1 MQPLGDDPE
10 GAPSTCLGCGC
21 ACDDIIVEVRDGR
34 IVEAHN
40 ACELGKRWF
49 GDGKVSDEVRV
60 RGESVTVEEALDAA
74 AELIG
79 GARRVL
85 VYLAPDITCEA
96 QRAAV
101 ALADRLHAVVDN
113 ITSSTAAGG
122 TLAAQRRGRPTASLG
137 EIRNRADL
145 LVFWGVDPADRYPR
159 FLTRYAP
166 DPEGIFV
173 PGGRSDRTVVAI
185 DIGDERGPVD
195 ADVRITLAAEDEQ
208 EALARLRAATLK
220 RVAAAAAATAAG
232 KPAKSGEKDASDE
245 GKSGA
250 NGTSDSRESFS
261 GTKEAN
267 DSGESVAAAKND
279 DSAVATA
286 REEERPEG
294 KLDELSARFDSAR
307 YAVIVYDAE
316 PRTRDVAHEGD
327 GDRDGD
333 DEARDR
339 SWRAESLITLA
350 QQLNASIRCSL
361 MALRAG
367 GNRNGAEAVMT
378 WQTGFPM
385 AVDYSRGVPRYRPD
399 DGAAILL
406 ERGAVD
412 AIVVVGNARAA
423 GIPSMDGV
431 PRVVIGPWASQLEP
445 AAEVAIDTGVA
456 GIHEGG
462 MAFRMDDIPLPL
474 RPSLPGPPS
483 APGTAFV
490 VEALGAR
497 IRARSNGN
505 RSKGERGSR

>member
-1 MQPLGDDPE
+1 MQSVDNDPK
-10 GAPSTCLGCGC
+10 ASPSTCLGCGC
-21 ACDDIIVEVRDGR
+21 TCDDIIVEVREGR
-34 IVEAHN
+34 IVETRN

-49 GDGKVSDEVRV
+49 GDGTVSDEVRV

-74 AELIG
+74 ADLLG
-79 GARRVL
+79 GARRAL
-85 VYLAPDITCEA
+85 VYLAPDISCEA

-122 TLAAQRRGRPTASLG
+122 LLAAQRRGRPTASLG

-145 LVFWGVDPADRYPR
+145 LVFWGVDPAERYPR
-159 FLTRYAP
+159 LLTRYAP

-185 DIGDERGPVD
+185 DIGDERGPEGAD
-195 ADVRITLAAEDEQ
+195 ARIALAPEDEQ
-208 EALARLRAATLK
+208 EAIARLRASTLK

-232 KPAKSGEKDASDE
+232 KPPRTGEK
-245 GKSGA
+245 
-250 NGTSDSRESFS
+250 NG
-261 GTKEAN
+261 EA
-267 DSGESVAAAKND
+267 
-279 DSAVATA
+279 
-286 REEERPEG
+286 ERPG
-294 KLDELSARFDSAR
+294 DSLDELFARLDAAR

-316 PRTRDVAHEGD
+316 PRARRGD
-327 GDRDGD
+327 G
-333 DEARDR
+333 EARDR
-339 SWRAESLITLA
+339 SWRAESLIALA

-385 AVDYSRGVPRYRPD
+385 TVDYSRGVPRYRPD
-399 DGAAILL
+399 EGAATLL

-412 AIVVVGNARAA
+412 AIVVVGNARAE

-431 PRVVIGPWASQLEP
+431 PRVVIGPWASEAEP
-445 AAEVAIDTGVA
+445 AAEIAIDTGVA

-474 RPSLPGPPS
+474 RASLPGPSS
-483 APGTAFV
+483 APETAFV
-490 VEALGAR
+490 IEALEAR
-497 IRARSNGN
+497 IRAHARSEKNLST
-505 RSKGERGSR
+505 RERR

>member
-1 MQPLGDDPE
+1 M
-10 GAPSTCLGCGC
+10 
-21 ACDDIIVEVRDGR
+21 RDGR
-34 IVEAHN
+34 IVEARN
-40 ACELGKRWF
+40 ACELGRRWF
-49 GDGKVSDEVRV
+49 GDGTVSGGVRV
-60 RGESVTVEEALDAA
+60 RGERVTVEEALDAA
-74 AELIG
+74 AELLG
-79 GARRVL
+79 GARRAL
-85 VYLAPDITCEA
+85 VYLAPDISCEA

-122 TLAAQRRGRPTASLG
+122 LLAAQRRGRPTASLG

-145 LVFWGVDPADRYPR
+145 LVFWGVDPAERYPR

-185 DIGDERGPVD
+185 DIGDERGPED
-195 ADVRITLAAEDEQ
+195 ADARIALAPGDEQ
-208 EALARLRAATLK
+208 EALALLRAATLK

-232 KPAKSGEKDASDE
+232 KPAKTGEKDGAATEGASE
-245 GKSGA
+245 SG
-250 NGTSDSRESFS
+250 SDS
-261 GTKEAN
+261 
-267 DSGESVAAAKND
+267 AAAKND
-279 DSAVATA
+279 GSAVAAA
-286 REEERPEG
+286 RREERPPG
-294 KLDELSARFDSAR
+294 KLDELSARFDSSR

-316 PRTRDVAHEGD
+316 PRARNGD
-327 GDRDGD
+327 G
-333 DEARDR
+333 EARDR
-339 SWRAESLITLA
+339 SWRAESLIALA

-385 AVDYSRGVPRYRPD
+385 TVDYSRGVPRYRPD
-399 DGAAILL
+399 EAAATLL

-412 AIVVVGNARAA
+412 AIVVVGNARAE

-431 PRVVIGPWASQLEP
+431 PRVVLGPWASEAEP

-474 RPSLPGPPS
+474 RPSLPGPSS
-483 APGTAFV
+483 APETAFV
-490 VEALGAR
+490 VESLEAR
-497 IRARSNGN
+497 IRARSSG
-505 RSKGERGSR
+505 RSSKGEGGRR